1 MEKTLPIPTEEL
13 AQQIFFLREK
23 KVMFDFDLARLYDM
37 ETRILKQ
44 QVRRNIDRFPNDF
57 MFELTR
63 EEWDKVITNCD
74 NLSVYSRFKPFPPF
88 AFTEQGVAML
98 SSVLRSKRAIM
109 VNIAIMR
116 AFVNLRQ
123 LIDANKDLIR
133 RIDSLE
139 EKYDKSLSSFSR
151 LLKNL
156 SGKKISQGKR
166 SDIRSVAP
174 QHDPVPLSEKV
185 RIG

>member
-1 MEKTLPIPTEEL
+1 MENTLPIPAEEL
-13 AQQIFFLREK
+13 AQQIYFLRGK

-44 QVRRNIDRFPNDF
+44 QVRRNIDRFPDDF
-57 MFELTR
+57 MFVLTR
-63 EEWDKVITNCD
+63 EEWEKVITNCD

-116 AFVNLRQ
+116 AFVNLRK

-139 EKYDKSLSSFSR
+139 EKYDKKFILVFEAIKELIREENQPREKIGYKIGGSS
-151 LLKNL
+151 K
-156 SGKKISQGKR
+156 
-166 SDIRSVAP
+166 
-174 QHDPVPLSEKV
+174 
-185 RIG
+185 